1 MVPSVSP
8 NPCTYA
14 SASDRESVGNDKQ
27 RRFSPHAA
35 ITSAVHLF
43 IQEPADYGDCDTG
56 KRYDN
61 IAKVNDG
68 VVAVAFG
75 LEL

>member
-1 MVPSVSP
+1 MTTPLGAHTPRQVSGK
-8 NPCTYA
+8 A
-14 SASDRESVGNDKQ
+14 VGNDKQ

-35 ITSAVHLF
+35 ITSAAHLF

-56 KRYDN
+56 KRYDY